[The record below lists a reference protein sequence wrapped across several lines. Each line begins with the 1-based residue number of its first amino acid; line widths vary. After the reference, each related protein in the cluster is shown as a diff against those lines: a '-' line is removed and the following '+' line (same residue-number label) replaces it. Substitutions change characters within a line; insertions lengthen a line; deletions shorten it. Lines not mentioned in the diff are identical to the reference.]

1 VSPPN
6 GSRRSD
12 ASIKPGTTISSLFCI
27 RCKIKS
33 PIQTEAF
40 KTNYINILR
49 HFLYFIPDSSVAG
62 EGCEYCV
69 RAKGLLN
76 DAGIEFEELL
86 LNRDY
91 NEATIRAI
99 SGEATVP
106 QVFINGERIGGSE
119 NLEQFLKRPRIAS
132 AVMQLPG

>member
-1 VSPPN
+1 
-6 GSRRSD
+6 
-12 ASIKPGTTISSLFCI
+12 
-27 RCKIKS
+27 
-33 PIQTEAF
+33 
-40 KTNYINILR
+40 
-49 HFLYFIPDSSVAG
+49 
-62 EGCEYCV
+62 
-69 RAKGLLN
+69 LLN

-119 NLEQFLKRPRIAS
+119 NLEQFLKQPRA
-132 AVMQLPG
+132 A